1 MDIQNIDQ
9 NMDFNQQELDNKIQ
23 KDEQELKKYT
33 AWQIINT
40 VMDKNKWYWQI
51 KYVHASGHGGQN
63 INHGNSK
70 AQLHF
75 DINKFYNDFDLQDKT
90 WDDFVKVFGEKNIT
104 HDQSKLVLENQET
117 RYASKNKE
125 NVLNHLRQLLLELF
139 KEEKDRIQTEILE
152 IENEKRLMEKKYNS
166 EKKQWRKKVDL
177 SDMD

>member
-1 MDIQNIDQ
+1 M
-9 NMDFNQQELDNKIQ
+9 
-23 KDEQELKKYT
+23 
-33 AWQIINT
+33 
-40 VMDKNKWYWQI
+40 
-51 KYVHASGHGGQN
+51 
-63 INHGNSK
+63 
-70 AQLHF
+70 
-75 DINKFYNDFDLQDKT
+75 QDKT

-104 HDQSKLVLENQET
+104 HDQSRLVLENQET

-139 KEEKDRIQTEILE
+139 KEEKDRIQTEISE